1 MLKHFNKENVP
12 IINVKNHSIVLVLAG
27 HGVKLASAGP
37 HLPIGIRHLSKH
49 PHIRLSTVFALF
61 NS

>member
-1 MLKHFNKENVP
+1 MLNILIKENVP
-12 IINVKNHSIVLVLAG
+12 IINVIKVLAG
-27 HGVKLASAGP
+27 HGVKLASAAA